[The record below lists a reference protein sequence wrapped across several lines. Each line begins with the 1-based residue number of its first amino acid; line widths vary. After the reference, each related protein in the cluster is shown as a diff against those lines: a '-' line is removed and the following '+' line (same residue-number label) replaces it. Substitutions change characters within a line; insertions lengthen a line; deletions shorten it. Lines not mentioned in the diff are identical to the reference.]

1 MNLDYQLGFYHKAL
15 GEGHGRGQK
24 QFKKTDTRTYIRK
37 MIKKKKL
44 NVSSNQLLFTWL
56 PKLPVVTPIPLPMNK
71 GSVRERMTS
80 CLGPLPGLWK
90 GPI

>member
-37 MIKKKKL
+37 MIKKKKIKCIL
-44 NVSSNQLLFTWL
+44 KSTSLYLAPKTSSSHSNT
-56 PKLPVVTPIPLPMNK
+56 TPN
-71 GSVRERMTS
+71 E
-80 CLGPLPGLWK
+80 
-90 GPI
+90 